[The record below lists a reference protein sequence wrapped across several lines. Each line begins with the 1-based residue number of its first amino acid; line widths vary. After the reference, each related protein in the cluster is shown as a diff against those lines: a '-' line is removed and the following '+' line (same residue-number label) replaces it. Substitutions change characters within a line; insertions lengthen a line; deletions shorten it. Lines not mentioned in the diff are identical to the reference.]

1 METGRYH
8 YVKVAGSK
16 PEAFVKIWLEDAIP
30 IRTGNPISEA
40 ELRAE
45 LQKDGRTE
53 VEIEEVLLTARE
65 NAA

>member
-16 PEAFVKIWLEDAIP
+16 PETFIKVWLERGIP
-30 IRTGNPISEA
+30 IRTGDPIVET
-40 ELRAE
+40 ELRAK
-45 LQKDGRTE
+45 LQKDGRTK
-53 VEIEEVLLTARE
+53 VEIEEVILTARE